1 MQNCDWLN
9 VFSNVEFSLADTIA
23 DCEMDS
29 LVSLVR
35 LVIFLYCMLLA
46 LQVEAHWNVFK
57 QTNSCQQK
65 LLLIS
70 RGSKVLEWTGWEG
83 GNQTVFH

>member
-1 MQNCDWLN
+1 MALFSKMQNSDWLN
-9 VFSNVEFSLADTIA
+9 VLSNVEFSLADTIA
-23 DCEMDS
+23 DCELDS

-35 LVIFLYCMLLA
+35 LVISLYCMLLA
-46 LQVEAHWNVFK
+46 LHVEAHWNVVK

-70 RGSKVLEWTGWEG
+70 RGSKVLE
-83 GNQTVFH
+83 